1 MDFYIHIYTYIKIEK
16 LLNYSTLEGTYKS
29 SHSSLKS
36 ESPIQVNF
44 LETGM
49 TSCDLSPMRDNGPGT
64 VQYALMHSSL
74 CQTLLKK
81 ILLTIRLTINSVLK
95 PFEAK

>member
-1 MDFYIHIYTYIKIEK
+1 MRRG
-16 LLNYSTLEGTYKS
+16 NQRGEGERGEGGWRGI
-29 SHSSLKS
+29 SLKS